1 MLNQFSLLLGFVTML
16 SLWMSQS
23 ISEQPTASYR
33 SYLPLVK
40 QPVNIIG
47 RTGGVSRAFNVDSR
61 YAYVGEGH
69 ELVVID
75 LQDTVLHE
83 VASLHLPG
91 VAQNIELAQS
101 YAYIATGIGGLAVVD
116 LRNPSHLSLVGQWSE
131 PTNQQ
136 VLSVLV
142 MNRRAYVNSAD
153 SLFVLDIAD
162 PTQIRVLGHYDLP
175 EVKDGLRPKR
185 FINIMPH
192 PSDQNFLL
200 IQVSGGLSVLFDL
213 RDLNNIQPLF
223 PSVSPYYG
231 SYIPHHSHEGNLFYH
246 LEQPFGPNT
255 RADLIV
261 NDLSVSISPKTYVI
275 QHPDNNL
282 DLRTI
287 HTFVWNGRWIEF
299 RANPDRAGGMILNIY
314 TIDYNTPKL
323 ALLNRWSIAPC
334 QGAYPATITQIQQY
348 FLLHCGVG
356 RSEIQVLDLSSPD
369 QAHYDNQGVLPIA
382 LYSAP
387 TSNVSMI
394 EEVLNPDY
402 LKVKHGRAVFYN
414 GQDLAMIG
422 LDALTGHFVTKA
434 YFSARPEREF
444 NANNLAVNDDKF
456 VVQGQIT
463 ATLIE
468 AQDPFTITQIYSP
481 TQIVT
486 PSIDN
491 NKDFLMVISPTLQ
504 LRIRVTDTQSGRL
517 FELRRSDLPSGEP
530 IGVFTVTNTGHI
542 DHLRSNGAWLIVSYD
557 YFSPSDITGNLSRK
571 KIEFW
576 NLGIPEH
583 PTLDGIYEFEHLI
596 GQYNNPWYDTAS
608 FFPVIPKP
616 NLMLIARNSRYEFLD
631 IHDPSQIRVLNQQP
645 ISYTQLSQPLAPKII
660 YQDQQYLYLTLD
672 QRHVD
677 IFDILASSSPKYLT
691 QFDLGRD
698 LPRAI
703 SKGPPPVIPPTFLI
717 NDQVLYVIYDR
728 GSDKNGGSLRIWD
741 LKQLNQPKEL
751 GIWETPGFE
760 PRKLR
765 FGDKNQRL
773 YLYRTRYQELEPLG
787 LEVGYTSRYYQ
798 VTWQIQWIDIHDL
811 VHPIIFH
818 AWDYTRVVC
827 CSVYGDMF
835 QPLLPEAITSDNIW
849 VISLGEEGLIFLR

>member
-1 MLNQFSLLLGFVTML
+1 MLRQLNFLFGFVTML
-16 SLWMSQS
+16 SLWASQS
-23 ISEQPTASYR
+23 ISEQPTASYK

-40 QPVNIIG
+40 QPVNVIG
-47 RTGGVSRAFNVDSR
+47 RTGGVSRAFNFDSQ

-75 LQDTVLHE
+75 LQDADLHE
-83 VASLHLPG
+83 VARLHLPG

-116 LRNPSHLSLVGQWSE
+116 LRNPPHPSLVGQWGRA
-131 PTNQQ
+131 TNQQ

-142 MNRRAYVNSAD
+142 VNGRAYVNSAD

-162 PTQIRVLGHYDLP
+162 PTQITVIGRYDLP

-185 FINIMPH
+185 FINITPH

-200 IQVSGGLSVLFDL
+200 IQVSGGLSILFDL
-213 RDLNNIQPLF
+213 RDLSNIQPFLL
-223 PSVSPYYG
+223 SVSPYYG
-231 SYIPHHSHEGNLFYH
+231 IYMPSHSREGNLFYH

-255 RADLIV
+255 RSDLIV

-275 QHPDNNL
+275 QHPDNHL
-282 DLRTI
+282 DLGAIR
-287 HTFVWNGRWIEF
+287 TFVWKGRWIEF
-299 RANPDRAGGMILNIY
+299 SANPDNAGGMLLNIY
-314 TIDYNTPKL
+314 TIDYNASKL
-323 ALLNRWSIAPC
+323 VLLNRWPIAPC

-356 RSEIQVLDLSSPD
+356 RSEIQVLDLSDPQ
-369 QAHYDNQGVLPIA
+369 QAHYNTQGMLPIA
-382 LYSAP
+382 LYSDP
-387 TSNVSMI
+387 NSNASMI
-394 EEVLNPDY
+394 EAVLNPDY

-414 GQDLAMIG
+414 GQDLAIIG
-422 LDALTGHFVTKA
+422 LEALTGDFAAKA
-434 YFSARPEREF
+434 YFSAKPEREF
-444 NANNLAVNDDKF
+444 NANNLAVDDDRF

-468 AQDPFTITQIYSP
+468 AQAPFTITQVYSP
-481 TQIVT
+481 TQMVT

-504 LRIRVTDTQSGRL
+504 LSIRVTETQSGRL
-517 FELRRSDLPSGEP
+517 FQLRRPDMPSGEP
-530 IGVFTVTNTGHI
+530 IGVFTVTNMGHI
-542 DHLRSNGAWLIVSYD
+542 GHLRANGAWLIVSYD
-557 YFSPSDITGNLSRK
+557 YFNPSDITGELSKK

-576 NLGIPEH
+576 NLGAPEY
-583 PTLDGIYEFEHLI
+583 PILDGIYEFEHII
-596 GQYNNPWYDTAS
+596 GQFNTPWYDTAS

-616 NLMLIARNSRYEFLD
+616 NLMLIVRNSRYELLD
-631 IHDPSQIRVLNQQP
+631 IHDPSQITVLNQQP
-645 ISYTQLSQPLAPKII
+645 ISHTKLSQPLAPKII

-677 IFDILASSSPKYLT
+677 IFDILVSNSPKYIT

-717 NDQVLYVIYDR
+717 NNGVLYVVYER
-728 GSDKNGGSLRIWD
+728 GGDKNGGSLRIWD

-751 GIWETPGFE
+751 GIWETLGFE

-765 FGDKNQRL
+765 FDDHNQRL
-773 YLYRTRYQELEPLG
+773 YLYRTRYQEVETLG
-787 LEVGYTSRYYQ
+787 FEGGYTSHYYQ

-811 VHPIIFH
+811 VHPILFH
-818 AWDYTRVVC
+818 EWEYTRVVC
-827 CSVYGDMF
+827 CSGYGDMF
-835 QPLLPEAITSDNIW
+835 QPLLPEAIASDHTW